1 MNLIKS
7 TSIWG
12 KSENQ
17 NNEINV
23 SGVCVAI
30 KFFPCFFLKYEWCV
44 YIWIKTQEIYYKVTK
59 ISE

>member
-30 KFFPCFFLKYEWCV
+30 KYFPCFFKNMNGV
-44 YIWIKTQEIYYKVTK
+44 SKHKKSTIK
-59 ISE
+59 